1 MSSELVLDELT
12 GRGSAGSIAVTA
24 EGGTVTTN
32 LQQGLCKAWV
42 AGAIDSASPIA
53 TDSFN
58 SESYTDVA
66 DGKTTH
72 VFTNPMATAAGYTC
86 GGHNADGGDITTY
99 AYVSQPLQD
108 GAPATTGVTLVHVYV
123 TSNASGM
130 GNYAYW
136 SNKVHGDLA

>member
-1 MSSELVLDELT
+1 MASQLKVNTLT
-12 GRGSAGSIAVTA
+12 GVSTAGSIVVTG
-24 EGGTVTTN
+24 EGNSTTTN

-42 AGAIDSASPIA
+42 AGAINSASPIA